1 MRVVGGTMSMVELK
15 SFVHEALLDPKH
27 SADVFDRE
35 A

>member
-15 SFVHEALLDPKH
+15 SFVYEALLDPKH
-27 SADVFDRE
+27 SADVFDSE